1 MLNHHLTGLLSHKS
15 LSSGLMSKLSCLSG
29 CWGNPLY
36 WSKDSVLLAV
46 AFACGKIVE
55 KNPLHFFRHIP
66 EISWYVGTSLHRQ
79 MFLIRYR
86 VIAYFSSSVLTLYVP
101 ASFSCWNECCPV
113 QYEQQRNAGN
123 WKVAHTHGWNIVTE
137 RLAER
142 VWSPGVLNKVL
153 YVKATPQRLTPYP
166 I

>member
-1 MLNHHLTGLLSHKS
+1 MALKENSVAISLMLNHHLTGLLSRKS

-46 AFACGKIVE
+46 AFACGKIVK

-66 EISWYVGTSLHRQ
+66 EISWCVDTSLHRQ

-101 ASFSCWNECCPV
+101 ASFSCRNEMLSSAVRTAKERGKLESRSHTWMEHRNGEVGREGLEPRGT
-113 QYEQQRNAGN
+113 EQSLIR
-123 WKVAHTHGWNIVTE
+123 
-137 RLAER
+137 
-142 VWSPGVLNKVL
+142 
-153 YVKATPQRLTPYP
+153 
-166 I
+166 